1 MNAQEAKLR
10 AHRVNV
16 DAANSQYSIIQDKI
30 SKAVMKGEYRTF
42 MYESIKKDVK
52 EKLESEGYH
61 VSDNE
66 NFRNE
71 TTVRISW

>member
-1 MNAQEAKLR
+1 MNAQEAKLK

-16 DAANSQYSIIQDKI
+16 DTTNSQYSEIQARI
-30 SKAVMKGEYRTF
+30 SKAVKEGKYETF
-42 MYESIKKDVK
+42 IYESIIKDVK

-61 VSDNE
+61 VSENE

-71 TTVRISW
+71 TTITISW